1 MQIYVC
7 VKHVPDSAVHIAI
20 VGKDRIDENISFLL
34 NPYDEHAVTEA
45 VRLVADQPGSEVI
58 AVCLGKPDAEKTLR
72 SAMAMGADRGI
83 LIVSDQRHD
92 SIETARALKA
102 AIEQDGTP
110 QLIFTGKESID
121 AGGMQTMFR
130 LGALFG
136 FPVATNVV
144 RLDIEGDPAPD
155 HVPDHV
161 PDHIP
166 DHIIIDCE
174 LSGGISNTYEMSL
187 PCVMGAGRGLNIPIY
202 PTFHNVVKSKKKP
215 IQEIAFAD
223 LFIGVLPGGMD
234 IVELEPLEQTR
245 KPREITGTP
254 DEIAG
259 KIIQILK
266 REAKVI

>member
-7 VKHVPDSAVHIAI
+7 VKHVPDSAVHIVI
-20 VGKDRIDENISFLL
+20 VGRDRIDENVSFLL

-45 VRLVADQPGSEVI
+45 MRLRADQPGSEVI
-58 AVCLGKPDAEKTLR
+58 VVCLGRLDAQKTLR

-130 LGALFG
+130 LGDLFG

-144 RLDIEGDPAPD
+144 RLDIEGDPSL
-155 HVPDHV
+155 DHV
-161 PDHIP
+161 PDHI
-166 DHIIIDCE
+166 IVDCE
-174 LSGGISNTYEMSL
+174 LSGGIFDTYEMSL
-187 PCVMGAGRGLNIPIY
+187 PCVIGAGRGLNIPIY
-202 PTFHNVVKSKKKP
+202 PTFRNVVKSKKKP

-223 LFIGVLPGGMD
+223 LNIGVSPGGMD

-245 KPREITGTP
+245 KPREITGNP

-259 KIIQILK
+259 KILEILK
-266 REAKVI
+266 EEAKVI